1 MEIPKPPIWNLFC
14 PSLGTEKWGSGG
26 EETSSPPYLQKREV
40 GVPGAGFFPPP
51 ALSAPYE
58 LAYASPFTNYSG
70 VGSGGTSNWGRGR
83 SPLPRFGPR
92 TPFETHF
99 AEFLTEFRL
108 FSSNCVAKNPGG
120 EVRIPS
126 KGANTIDRQAGSPE
140 LSMKEKL
147 NYRRRISVCAKAG
160 LHQGRDRTMQ

>member
-1 MEIPKPPIWNLFC
+1 MTHD
-14 PSLGTEKWGSGG
+14 LGE
-26 EETSSPPYLQKREV
+26 
-40 GVPGAGFFPPP
+40 GAEPPP
-51 ALSAPYE
+51 AVRTEKRRGGLGGEILLSPKLSAPYE
-58 LAYASPFTNYSG
+58 LAYVSSLTTQSG
-70 VGSGGTSNWGRGR
+70 EGSGGTSNWGRGR
-83 SPLPRFGPR
+83 SPLPRFGGGNPLPR
-92 TPFETHF
+92 FGPRAPFETLLP
-99 AEFLTEFRL
+99 EFLTEFRL

-120 EVRIPS
+120 KVRIPS